1 MLETILFLCYIA
13 LVMGLVYW
21 FRRILEKQHGITDL
35 SWKMTLIVYCA
46 AFGLP
51 SVVVALLSIIMKILV
66 FIFV

>member
-1 MLETILFLCYIA
+1 MLEIILFLLYIA

-51 SVVVALLSIIMKILV
+51 SVVVALLSIIMKVLV